1 MIEKLK
7 SALAL
12 ISGWALAG
20 AALLFWVLSRR
31 HSSPDSSKVEV
42 KPKEVPQKQSDVE
55 KEARKRGLI
64 N

>member
-31 HSSPDSSKVEV
+31 HSSPNSSKVEPKKVPDDLEKV
-42 KPKEVPQKQSDVE
+42 KKELR
-55 KEARKRGLI
+55 ARGLLK
-64 N
+64 